1 MATDQHTT
9 EDADDDLPLP
19 TTVASA
25 AVAAAVLLP
34 LVWLVRTALDVGL
47 SEAVAISTRPAT
59 VAVFVNSAALVVVV
73 TVASICIGVPLAYLT
88 VRTDLPFR
96 RGFSVAVSLPLVIP
110 SYVGAFA
117 FVSAF
122 GPRGAFQR
130 LLAPLGVERLP
141 EFYGFPGAAL
151 VITLYTY
158 PYVFITTRAALK
170 SLDTTLVDAAR
181 TLEHSRWEAFRRV
194 TVPQIKPAVGAGALL
209 VALYTL
215 SDFGTPAIMQFDAF
229 TRVIFVEFT
238 SFGRDVAS
246 LLSLQLVAVT
256 LLILGVESRVRG
268 DEPLYAGRQ
277 GGRTNDT
284 IRLGR
289 WKYVA
294 AGACLAVTSLAL
306 LVPLGILLTWLA
318 EGGAEVGRAL
328 AFRPAYAVNSIGVAA
343 GAAVVATVAGLPVA
357 YLAATHRSRLTE
369 AFERATYV
377 GYAVPGVVLGL
388 ALVYLGT
395 SYARPLY
402 QTIYLLIAAYVV
414 RFLPQAVGS
423 MRASFLRVNP
433 VLPAAAR
440 TLGRTSTGAF
450 RSVTLPLVAPGL
462 VGGAALVFLTTM
474 KELPATLL
482 LRPSGF
488 KTLVTHIWTATASG
502 YYGHAAVPALILLGV
517 SALSMLV
524 ILSQEGYDVK

>member
-1 MATDQHTT
+1 MSTERRTVADAT
-9 EDADDDLPLP
+9 ADLPLP
-19 TTVASA
+19 TTVASG

-34 LVWLVRTALDVGL
+34 LVWLVRQALDVGL
-47 SEAVAISTRPAT
+47 AEALAISTRPTT
-59 VAVFVNSAALVVVV
+59 VQVFLNSAALVVAV
-73 TVASICIGVPLAYLT
+73 TGASILIGVPLAYLT

-96 RGFSVAVSLPLVIP
+96 RGLSVAVSLPLVIP

-122 GPRGAFQR
+122 GPQGAFQR
-130 LLAPLGVERLP
+130 LLAPFGVERLP
-141 EFYGFPGAAL
+141 EIYGFPGAAL

-181 TLEHSRWEAFRRV
+181 TLEHGRWGAFKRV
-194 TVPQIKPAVGAGALL
+194 TVPQIRPAVAAGALL
-209 VALYTL
+209 AALYTL

-229 TRVIFVEFT
+229 TRVIYVEFT
-238 SFGRDVAS
+238 SFGQDVAA

-256 LLILGVESRVRG
+256 LLILGLESHVRG
-268 DEPLYAGRQ
+268 DEPIYSGRQ
-277 GGRTNDT
+277 GGRTGDT
-284 IRLGR
+284 VPLGR
-289 WKYVA
+289 WKPVA
-294 AGACLAVTSLAL
+294 VAACLAVAGLAL
-306 LVPLGILLTWLA
+306 IVPLGILLTWLA
-318 EGGAEVGRAL
+318 RGGAEVGSAL
-328 AFRPAYAVNSIGVAA
+328 AFRPQYALNSIGVSAA
-343 GAAVVATVAGLPVA
+343 AALVAVVAGLPVA
-357 YLAATHRSRLTE
+357 YLAARHRSPVSE

-388 ALVYLGT
+388 ALVYFGT
-395 SYARPLY
+395 SYALPLY
-402 QTIYLLIAAYVV
+402 QTVYLLVAAYVI

-423 MRASFLRVNP
+423 MRASFLQVNP
-433 VLPAAAR
+433 ALPEAAR
-440 TLGRTSTGAF
+440 TLGRTSAGAF
-450 RSVTLPLVAPGL
+450 RSVTLPLIAPGL
-462 VGGAALVFLTTM
+462 FGGAALVFLTTM

-502 YYGHAAVPALILLGV
+502 YYGHAAVPALILLVV

-524 ILSQEGYDVK
+524 LLSQEGYDVK